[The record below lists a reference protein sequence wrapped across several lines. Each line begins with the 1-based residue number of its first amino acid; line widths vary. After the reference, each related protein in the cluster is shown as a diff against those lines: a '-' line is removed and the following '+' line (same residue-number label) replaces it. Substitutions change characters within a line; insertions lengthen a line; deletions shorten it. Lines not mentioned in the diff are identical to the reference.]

1 MLPKRAIHFLVY
13 LLVRVFFCVIQAMR
27 IESCDRLAGWLA
39 TLMATILK
47 VRRQVIDEN
56 LRHAFGDMSADE
68 RRRVA
73 WRMWHHLFLMAFEIA
88 HAPRKIHETNWRDYF
103 TLRNA
108 RPLVAALIDD
118 RPSVLVSAHFG
129 NFEIA
134 GYMLG
139 IFGMPTFTVARP
151 LDNPYLDRFL
161 NDFRGAKGQQILAK
175 RGSSEDISKLL
186 ECNGAL
192 LLLGDQASGPKGCWV
207 DFFNRTASVH
217 KAIAVFSLG
226 NDAPLVVTLSR
237 RLDRPL
243 RFEIG
248 SEAVAD
254 PRDGRPETANVREL
268 TQWFTGQLETTI
280 RRAPHQYWWLHRR
293 WKGEPRKKARRQE
306 RKAA

>member
-1 MLPKRAIHFLVY
+1 MLPKRVVDYLVY
-13 LLVRVFFCVIQAMR
+13 LLVRVFICIIQAMR
-27 IESCDRLAGWLA
+27 IESCERLAGWLA
-39 TLMATILK
+39 TLMASLLK
-47 VRRQVIDEN
+47 VRRQVVDEN
-56 LRHAFGDMSADE
+56 LRHAFPDMAAGH
-68 RRRVA
+68 RRLVA
-73 WRMWHHLFLMAFEIA
+73 WKMWQHLFLMAFEIA
-88 HAPRKIHETNWRDYF
+88 HAPRKIHETNWRDFF
-103 TLRNA
+103 TLRNS
-108 RPLVAALIDD
+108 RPLVAALLDD

-161 NDFRGAKGQQILAK
+161 NDFRGATGQQILPK
-175 RGSSEDISKLL
+175 RGTSGDISKLL

-207 DFFNRTASVH
+207 DFFHRTASVH
-217 KAIAVFSLG
+217 KAIAVFSLS

-248 SEAVAD
+248 TDAIAD
-254 PRDGRPETANVREL
+254 PRDGRRETANVREL
-268 TQWFTGQLETTI
+268 TEWFTRQLENTI
-280 RRAPHQYWWLHRR
+280 RTAPDQYWWLHRR
-293 WKGEPRKKARRQE
+293 WKGKPRSKARRQE

>member
-1 MLPKRAIHFLVY
+1 MLPKRTIDFLVY
-13 LLVRVFFCVIQAMR
+13 LLVRVFLCVIQAMR
-27 IESCDRLAGWLA
+27 IESCDRLAAHLA
-39 TLMATILK
+39 TLMASILK

-56 LRHAFGDMSADE
+56 LQHAFPDMKAAE
-68 RRRVA
+68 RRRLA

-108 RPLVAALIDD
+108 RPLVAALLDQ
-118 RPSVLVSAHFG
+118 RPSVLVSAHYG

-161 NDFRGAKGQQILAK
+161 NDFRSATGQQILPK
-175 RGSSEDISKLL
+175 RGTSGDIAKLL

-192 LLLGDQASGPKGCWV
+192 LLLGDQASGRKGCWV

-226 NDAPLVVTLSR
+226 NDAPLVVTLAC

-243 RFEIG
+243 HFEIG
-248 SEAVAD
+248 AEAVAD
-254 PRDGRPETANVREL
+254 PRDGRPETDNVREL
-268 TQWFTGQLETTI
+268 TEWFTRQLETTI

-293 WKGEPRKKARRQE
+293 WKGKPGKKVRQQK